1 MKTTAVKT
9 AAAAKGVETKYAY
22 VQWKRECMVAHPGVS
37 CAALLCAACRALHS
51 ALCTSSKREY
61 TSPCSHVHT
70 PTHTP
75 PPPISS
81 YIRYPNHVASWK
93 ELYLM
98 QRKAI
103 AASAASSMEKHDS
116 HHSEVVNSKA
126 LAEAH
131 AALPA
136 GAPRFQKKGKKF
148 VRRVPLG
155 AARARVHGLPSP

>member
-1 MKTTAVKT
+1 
-9 AAAAKGVETKYAY
+9 
-22 VQWKRECMVAHPGVS
+22 
-37 CAALLCAACRALHS
+37 
-51 ALCTSSKREY
+51 
-61 TSPCSHVHT
+61 
-70 PTHTP
+70 
-75 PPPISS
+75 
-81 YIRYPNHVASWK
+81 
-93 ELYLM
+93 M

-155 AARARVHGLPSP
+155 ATRARVHGLRRPPFERR

>member
-1 MKTTAVKT
+1 MMRLVLCFALALCATALEVEKKETAVKTTAVKTTAVKTTAVKT

-22 VQWKRECMVAHPGVS
+22 
-37 CAALLCAACRALHS
+37 
-51 ALCTSSKREY
+51 
-61 TSPCSHVHT
+61 
-70 PTHTP
+70 
-75 PPPISS
+75 
-81 YIRYPNHVASWK
+81 PNHVASWK

-103 AASAASSMEKHDS
+103 ASAAASSMEKHDS

-148 VRRVPLG
+148 VRRVPEG
-155 AARARVHGLPSP
+155 ARAASVRGSRRPPIERR

>member
-1 MKTTAVKT
+1 MRLVLCLALAVCATALGVEKKETAVKTTAVKT
-9 AAAAKGVETKYAY
+9 AAAAKGVETKYA
-22 VQWKRECMVAHPGVS
+22 
-37 CAALLCAACRALHS
+37 
-51 ALCTSSKREY
+51 
-61 TSPCSHVHT
+61 
-70 PTHTP
+70 
-75 PPPISS
+75 
-81 YIRYPNHVASWK
+81 YPNHVASWK

-155 AARARVHGLPSP
+155 AARARVHGLPSPGSPGSCRGARGSSLARV

>member
-1 MKTTAVKT
+1 MLPRLRRTSKLATAAARHASATRFIQRNGIKQIGSFSSFSLKKMRFLVLCFALALCATALEVEKKETAVKTTAVKTTAVKT

-22 VQWKRECMVAHPGVS
+22 
-37 CAALLCAACRALHS
+37 
-51 ALCTSSKREY
+51 
-61 TSPCSHVHT
+61 
-70 PTHTP
+70 
-75 PPPISS
+75 
-81 YIRYPNHVASWK
+81 PNHVASWK

-103 AASAASSMEKHDS
+103 ASAAASSMEKHDS

-148 VRRVPLG
+148 VRRVP
-155 AARARVHGLPSP
+155 

>member
-1 MKTTAVKT
+1 MMRLVLCFALALCATALEVEKKETAVKTTAVKTTAVKT

-22 VQWKRECMVAHPGVS
+22 
-37 CAALLCAACRALHS
+37 
-51 ALCTSSKREY
+51 
-61 TSPCSHVHT
+61 
-70 PTHTP
+70 
-75 PPPISS
+75 
-81 YIRYPNHVASWK
+81 PNHVASWK

-103 AASAASSMEKHDS
+103 ASAAASSMEKHDS

-148 VRRVPLG
+148 VRRVPEG
-155 AARARVHGLPSP
+155 ARAARVRGSRRPPIERR